1 MGSYRKGT
9 MIAGHNV
16 ADFVILLKTLPTEEA
31 VMRLGQKVRAS
42 NPNLTN
48 SSGAVKEISVRNM
61 TAWLFHDCSKRRCW
75 KGLSMK

>member
-1 MGSYRKGT
+1 MDPRGFDACAIEEVRQVGSYRKGT

-61 TAWLFHDCSKRRCW
+61 E
-75 KGLSMK
+75 